1 MKGTQRMRNKFMR
14 KVAVAVAISAVAALA
29 LSSCAGGSG
38 ASGSD
43 GASDDQRIQFAM
55 MQPPKAALN
64 PFSDD
69 AFKLSRLSI
78 AEGLTML
85 DEKIEIQPALAT
97 EWEQVD
103 DLTWKFTLREG
114 VKFHDGTDF
123 NAEAVKNT
131 LDKATQAPT
140 PPRVLNGVSITTEV
154 TGENEVTITTDAPDP
169 VLVNRLANPQL
180 SILAASAY
188 ADDGTI
194 SPIGTGTG
202 PFVLTE
208 TDGTTVATLDR
219 FDDYWGDKA
228 ILAGIDVSFVPD
240 GAARAAALRSGESDL
255 VETIPVSQAPLLDP
269 EQAIEVPSPRTNYLA
284 LNNETGPFAD
294 PAVRAAAR
302 AAIDTDAIVKNV
314 YEGRADA
321 AVGLLGPAVKWAASM
336 RGDVDSAIAPA
347 KVDGVA
353 ITLATYTDRAENPE
367 IAVQLQK
374 QLEDAGFVVTQDIRE
389 YVNIEKDMLAG
400 AFDAFIM
407 SRGTLLDTG
416 DPLSFFGQ
424 DFGCDGG
431 NNVAQA
437 CDANVDSLL
446 ANGVATPVGAERQQ
460 ATMDVEAAILQLDMA
475 VPLVH
480 ERVIW
485 GDAGT
490 FTDIVFDPLERRAI
504 TQYTKPAK

>member
-1 MKGTQRMRNKFMR
+1 MR
-14 KVAVAVAISAVAALA
+14 KKMGRRVATALA
-29 LSSCAGGSG
+29 VTAAGALLLTSCFSGGDAGGGAESG
-38 ASGSD
+38 
-43 GASDDQRIQFAM
+43 DQRLSFAM

-69 AFKLSRLSI
+69 ASKLSRLSI
-78 AEGLTML
+78 GEGLTAL
-85 DEKIEIQPALAT
+85 DDNIDVQPALAT

-123 NAEAVKNT
+123 SAESVKNT
-131 LDKATQAPT
+131 LDRAAQAEV
-140 PPRVLNGVSITTEV
+140 PPRVLKGIAITTEV
-154 TGENEVTITTDAPDP
+154 TGDNEVTITTDAPDP
-169 VLVNRLANPQL
+169 LLLNRLSSPQL

-194 SPIGTGTG
+194 TPIGTGTG

-219 FDDYWGDKA
+219 FEDYWGDKA
-228 ILAGIDVSFVPD
+228 ILAGIDVAFVPD
-240 GAARAAALRSGESDL
+240 GAARAAAIRSGESDL
-255 VETIPVSQAPLLDP
+255 AESIPVSQATLL
-269 EQAIEVPSPRTNYLA
+269 EESQAVEVVSPRTNYLT

-302 AAIDTDAIVKNV
+302 AAIDPDALVENV

-321 AVGLLGPAVKWAASM
+321 AVGLLGPAVSWAEKL
-336 RGDVDSAIAPA
+336 RGDVESAAKPA
-347 KVDGVA
+347 KVDGVP
-353 ITLATYTDRAENPE
+353 ITLATYTDRAENGE

-374 QLEDAGFVVTQDIRE
+374 QLEDAGFVVTQDVRE
-389 YVNIEKDMLAG
+389 YVNMEADMLAG
-400 AFDAFIM
+400 AFDAVII
-407 SRGTLLDTG
+407 SRGILLDTG
-416 DPLSFFGQ
+416 DPLSFLSA
-424 DFGCDGG
+424 DFTCEGG
-431 NNVAQA
+431 YNIAQA
-437 CDANVDSLL
+437 CNADVDELVADSLQL
-446 ANGVATPVGAERQQ
+446 PAGTERQQ
-460 ATMDVEAAILQLDMA
+460 ATMDVEAAVLQLDMA

-490 FTDIVFDPLERRAI
+490 FTGIVFDPLERRAI
-504 TQYTKPAK
+504 NQYTKPAK

>member
-1 MKGTQRMRNKFMR
+1 MRNKFMR
-14 KVAVAVAISAVAALA
+14 KASVAIALSATAALA
-29 LSSCAGGSG
+29 LAGCAGGATSRGGDDSG
-38 ASGSD
+38 GD
-43 GASDDQRIQFAM
+43 RIRFAM

-69 AFKLSRLSI
+69 ASKLSRLSI
-78 AEGLTML
+78 GEGLTSL
-85 DEKIEIQPALAT
+85 NEQIEVESALAT

-123 NAEAVKNT
+123 NAEAVKHT
-131 LDKATQAPT
+131 LDAATQAAT
-140 PPRVLNGVSITTEV
+140 PPRVLNGVSISTEI
-154 TGENEVTITTDAPDP
+154 TGDNEITITTDVPDP
-169 VLVNRLANPQL
+169 LLLNRLANPQL
-180 SILAASAY
+180 SILAESAY
-188 ADDGTI
+188 ASDGTI
-194 SPIGTGTG
+194 TPVQTGTG

-219 FDDYWGDKA
+219 FEEYWGDTA
-228 ILAGIDVSFVPD
+228 EIAGIDVSFVPD

-255 VETIPVSQAPLLDP
+255 VETIPISQASLLDQ
-269 EQAIEVPSPRTNYLA
+269 EQAIEVSSPRTNYLT

-302 AAIDTDAIVKNV
+302 EAIDVDVLVENV

-321 AVGLLGPAVKWAASM
+321 AVGLLGPAVDWAASL
-336 RGDVDSAIAPA
+336 RGDVSSKAAPA
-347 KVDGVA
+347 AIDGVA

-374 QLEDAGFVVTQDIRE
+374 QLEDAGFVVTQDVRE
-389 YVNIEKDMLAG
+389 YANMEADMLSG
-400 AFDAFIM
+400 AFDAVIV

-416 DPLSFFGQ
+416 DPLSFMSA
-424 DFGCDGG
+424 DFTCEGG
-431 NNVAQA
+431 YNIAQA
-437 CDANVDSLL
+437 CNADVDALVAQSLL
-446 ANGVATPVGAERQQ
+446 APAGPERQQ

-475 VPLVH
+475 IPLVH

-485 GDAGT
+485 GNAGT
-490 FTDIVFDPLERRAI
+490 FTNVVLDPLERRAV
-504 TQYTKPAK
+504 TQYTKAAK